1 MIRSRRL
8 FSLSIPAVLT
18 LALGLFATVILFV
31 GMRRF
36 EHANEQNAFNQRA
49 SVRIAAVNQGMRSAI
64 DALEITNR
72 LFAVDDSVSREQFHD
87 FTTVLLQRSSYID
100 VFNYHR
106 LVSAADLPRYIA
118 DMRKRFPDFK
128 VTERAG
134 VELVPVSHRDFY
146 RVIDYVEPMAGN
158 EIVLGFDSAT
168 YPEQEEAI
176 QRAIDTGL
184 PSATSLMRLV
194 QSEKGQRGFIVLM
207 PVYRHGA
214 ALDSIEAR
222 RAAFVGDT
230 AAVFRAPDLVKS
242 VLSSSALYRDGYA
255 NLSFYAG
262 RSIDERD
269 LVFREGAPPSFGK
282 QNGWLP
288 KWLFYYRPDTVR
300 GEFEVAGKAWTMVVS
315 ADPVSL
321 VAKGAASLLVLVAGL
336 LLSVFATAYVQLFV
350 ARSKRVQRLVVQRT
364 AELQQLNDRLKHDI
378 EVRRRTEDALRL
390 RERAI
395 QASANAIIII
405 SAQIPDF
412 AIEYVNPAFERITGY
427 SGDEVL
433 GKSFRSLQ
441 NDDWDQPGI
450 DEIRTAL
457 REQSEAH
464 VTLRNYRKDGT
475 MFWNEIYIAPV
486 RDPEGK
492 ITHFVVTQYDI
503 TSTKR
508 YEAELEFQ
516 ANRDVLTGL
525 ANRNLLRDRL
535 RQAIAYADRYGHP
548 VWVVFVDLDRF
559 KFVNDTLGHRAGD
572 MLLNKVAERLLLAVR
587 ETDTAAR
594 LGGDEFAL
602 ILPERSDERLS
613 MSVVQRIMDTLSTP
627 LVVEGH
633 EFFVTCSTGVAA
645 YPEDGADADTLIK
658 HAEVAMYRAKEMGRN
673 NFQFYTSAMNAAAIE
688 RLHIE
693 GNLRS
698 AIERNELLLHYQPQV
713 DLHTGRIFGMEA
725 LIRWRHPDLG
735 MVPPVRFIGLAEET
749 GLIVPIGKWVT
760 RTACLQNKA
769 WQDAGMGP
777 LRIAVNFSPRQFYQ
791 EDMVQSV
798 REILEES
805 RLEPQYLE
813 IELTESLVMTDVD
826 RATRILRDLKSL
838 GVQLSIDD
846 FGTGYSSLSYLKRFP
861 IDVLKIDQSFVRD
874 ITVDPDDAAIVV
886 SIISLAHS
894 LRLKVIAE
902 GVETYEQLAYL
913 TDHGCDQ
920 MQGYYFSRP
929 VPPAD
934 FTRLLEE
941 DKRLPIK
948 SDHEDEPLPIT
959 AKQ

>member
-1 MIRSRRL
+1 M
-8 FSLSIPAVLT
+8 
-18 LALGLFATVILFV
+18 
-31 GMRRF
+31 
-36 EHANEQNAFNQRA
+36 H
-49 SVRIAAVNQGMRSAI
+49 
-64 DALEITNR
+64 
-72 LFAVDDSVSREQFHD
+72 
-87 FTTVLLQRSSYID
+87 
-100 VFNYHR
+100 
-106 LVSAADLPRYIA
+106 
-118 DMRKRFPDFK
+118 KRFPDFQ
-128 VTERAG
+128 VTERSG
-134 VELVPVSHRDFY
+134 GKLVPVAARDFY
-146 RVIDYVEPMAGN
+146 RVVDYVEPLAGN
-158 EIVLGFDSAT
+158 EAVFGFDSASFT
-168 YPEQEEAI
+168 DQNEAL
-176 QRAIDTGL
+176 QRAVDTGL
-184 PSATSLMRLV
+184 PSATNLTQLLLD
-194 QSEKGQRGFIVLM
+194 KNGQRGFIVLM
-207 PVYRHGA
+207 PIYRHGA
-214 ALDSIEAR
+214 SLSDVEAR
-222 RAAFVGDT
+222 RAAIIGDT
-230 AAVFRAPDLVKS
+230 AAVFRAHDLVEN
-242 VLSSSALYRDGYA
+242 VLSIAGLNQDGYT
-255 NLSFYAG
+255 NLSLYAG
-262 RSIDERD
+262 NVVDD
-269 LVFREGAPPSFGK
+269 AHLVFRKGNPPSSERTG
-282 QNGWLP
+282 GLLP
-288 KWLFYYRPDTVR
+288 KWLFSYHPDAVR
-300 GEFEVAGKAWTMVVS
+300 GEFNVAGKTWTMLVS
-315 ADPVSL
+315 ANPIPL
-321 VAKGAASLLVLVAGL
+321 TANGTASLLILIAGIL
-336 LLSVFATAYVQLFV
+336 MSAFAAAYVQAFV
-350 ARSKRVQRLVVQRT
+350 VRSNRTQRLVVQRT

-378 EVRRRTEDALRL
+378 DVRKRTEDALRL

-412 AIEYVNPAFERITGY
+412 TIEYVNPAFERITGY
-427 SGDEVL
+427 APDDVL

-441 NDDWDQPGI
+441 SDDWDQPGI
-450 DEIRTAL
+450 EVIRTAL
-457 REQSEAH
+457 REQTEAH

-475 MFWNEIYIAPV
+475 MFWNEIYVAPV
-486 RDPEGK
+486 RDPEGAV
-492 ITHFVVTQYDI
+492 THFVVTQYDI

-535 RQAIAYADRYGHP
+535 RQAIAYAERYGHP
-548 VWVVFVDLDRF
+548 VWVMFVDLDRF

-572 MLLNKVAERLLLAVR
+572 LLLNKVAERLLIAVR

-613 MSVVQRIMDTLSTP
+613 MTVVQRIMDTLSTP

-633 EFFVTCSTGVAA
+633 EFFVTCSIGVAA

-698 AIERNELLLHYQPQV
+698 AIERNEFLLHYQPQV

-725 LIRWRHPDLG
+725 LIRWKHPELG
-735 MVPPVRFIGLAEET
+735 MVPPVRFIGLAEDT

-760 RTACLQNKA
+760 RTACMQNKV
-769 WQDAGMGP
+769 WQEAGMGP
-777 LRIAVNFSPRQFYQ
+777 LRVAVNFSPRQFYQ

-798 REILEES
+798 AAILEES
-805 RLEPQYLE
+805 GLDPKHLE

-826 RATRILRDLKSL
+826 RATGIMRDLKAL

-874 ITVDPDDAAIVV
+874 ITIDPDDAAIVV

-902 GVETYEQLAYL
+902 GVETYEQLAFL

-929 VPPAD
+929 VPKED
-934 FTRLLEE
+934 FTHLLEV
-941 DKRLPIK
+941 DKRLPLR
-948 SDHEDEPLPIT
+948 SDQEEEPLPL
-959 AKQ
+959 AVKQ